1 FVSARPDGT
10 GAFEKPHVVDL
21 PADFHHATLSPD
33 GLTMYLQ
40 GPLEKDRWGLFR
52 SSRTHV
58 KAEWGKPEP
67 LDELNCEEAPTGDK
81 SPCVSRDGSLL
92 YFASDRPGGKGG
104 FDLWAAPTNLLGKKD
119 R

>member
-1 FVSARPDGT
+1 
-10 GAFEKPHVVDL
+10 
-21 PADFHHATLSPD
+21 
-33 GLTMYLQ
+33 
-40 GPLEKDRWGLFR
+40 
-52 SSRTHV
+52 V